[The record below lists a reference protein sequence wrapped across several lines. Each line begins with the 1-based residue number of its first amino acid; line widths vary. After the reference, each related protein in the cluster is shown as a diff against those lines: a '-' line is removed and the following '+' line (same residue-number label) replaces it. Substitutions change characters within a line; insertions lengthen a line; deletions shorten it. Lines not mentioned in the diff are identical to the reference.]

1 MPAKISKRRPTCD
14 RTNLEER
21 KEAHRKLSKRLR
33 QLGDSE
39 DPTTQYNELCILTPT
54 RAGSSSGAEISAMA
68 AHERKGIYHIL
79 YRCFKNFATNV
90 TEGQLHTFYQYFKS
104 DQPQPT
110 SYCSIVFLGS
120 DRRMFAA
127 GATHL
132 DIHCFLH
139 KDKSL
144 AVILMP
150 CVESSFQSPIV
161 HRYVEENGLMQEFN
175 TCANCGKTGPF
186 VWLCQ
191 CSKAAY
197 CQKDCQRSHW
207 GEHKAVCRQD
217 SQQEPQEPLDL
228 THLSDLSS
236 MLSSIKVDVCVV
248 CGASDSLKACKCKT
262 MYCGSACQNS
272 DWPAH
277 KAICKRLCKNLCPR
291 CKKVMG
297 SAGAAGALCSKCAL
311 G

>member
-1 MPAKISKRRPTCD
+1 MPAKTSTKHPTCD

-54 RAGSSSGAEISAMA
+54 REGSSSGAEISPMA

-79 YRCFKNFATNV
+79 NRCFKNFATNV
-90 TEGQLHTFYQYFKS
+90 TEGQLHTFYQYFNS

-120 DRRMFAA
+120 DRRMGAT

-132 DIHCFLH
+132 DIHCFLQ

-150 CVESSFQSPIV
+150 CVESSYQSPIL
-161 HRYVEENGLMQEFN
+161 HRYIEENGLMQEFN
-175 TCANCGKTGPF
+175 TCANCGKIGPF
-186 VWLCQ
+186 VWLCK
-191 CSKAAY
+191 CYKAAY
-197 CQKDCQRSHW
+197 CQKACQRLHW
-207 GEHKAVCRQD
+207 DKHRAVCRQD
-217 SQQEPQEPLDL
+217 SQQEAQEPLDL
-228 THLSDLSS
+228 TLQSDLSS
-236 MLSSIKVDVCVV
+236 ILSSIKVNVCAV
-248 CGASDSLKACKCKT
+248 CGASDSLKVCTCKT
-262 MYCGSACQNS
+262 MYCSVVCQKS

-277 KAICKRLCKNLCPR
+277 KKICKSLCKTICPK
-291 CKKVMG
+291 CKKVVG
-297 SAGAAGALCSKCAL
+297 GAGAAGALCSKCAL